1 MLDSIL
7 YFLPCIVSLLWF
19 VSFSFKVKT
28 HRQTFFMWML
38 ACQVF
43 YFATY
48 AVYISPVADY
58 GTMVRM
64 DAVCT
69 PLTLTLAAMIL
80 IYQGMHIRRRR
91 FRAGQLLLLLPAVIE
106 GTIVNMLYYMVGF
119 DNAARMAEMYDKDIP
134 YPPEFQTEIYR
145 LYDFFSEPFFSAL
158 GTAFTLAIIIRGVI
172 ISRNGGYRFGDAYR
186 FFFRG
191 QATTPSRAISLLQMA
206 LMTSLLPLAIMGR
219 TYMMHHPILGGGIT
233 IFIALLTH
241 CICHVEYYSDI
252 LTRATLYEMSHIKL
266 RSQKVAEPEQT
277 AEAPQP
283 TPTVS
288 TAEAKKT
295 QAMIKND
302 LIAKKLRHLMEEEK
316 LYKQEDIS
324 LATLSERLGVGR
336 TTLSTMVNTQ
346 FGMSFREL
354 VNHYRIEAVKHY
366 MLHNPTAKQE
376 TIAYECG
383 YKNAS
388 YMNSKFKEATGY
400 TPLVW
405 LVNNS

>member
-1 MLDSIL
+1 MKTYFSYTSFCNFSRKIQRTSNFERFYNRKHINRHIFCTFAAKQKQQKTMLDSIL

-186 FFFRG
+186 FFFRE
-191 QATTPSRAISLLQMA
+191 R
-206 LMTSLLPLAIMGR
+206 R
-219 TYMMHHPILGGGIT
+219 
-233 IFIALLTH
+233 
-241 CICHVEYYSDI
+241 
-252 LTRATLYEMSHIKL
+252 K
-266 RSQKVAEPEQT
+266 
-277 AEAPQP
+277 
-283 TPTVS
+283 
-288 TAEAKKT
+288 
-295 QAMIKND
+295 IKNC
-302 LIAKKLRHLMEEEK
+302 
-316 LYKQEDIS
+316 
-324 LATLSERLGVGR
+324 
-336 TTLSTMVNTQ
+336 
-346 FGMSFREL
+346 
-354 VNHYRIEAVKHY
+354 
-366 MLHNPTAKQE
+366 P
-376 TIAYECG
+376 
-383 YKNAS
+383 
-388 YMNSKFKEATGY
+388 
-400 TPLVW
+400 
-405 LVNNS
+405 